1 MKYQLAV
8 LCTDQVTKAQIRIP
22 ASSMMR
28 GTEKHLKASIQAG
41 LFPGTPSHIQHDMHR
56 PIGWME
62 TLGHVIDG
70 ATVRLLGLLHE
81 VETDDEKAALGSMAA
96 AYWQH
101 IHHEGMQGY
110 QNELVRRVSPSEIS
124 DGIYLRI
131 EAYVVS
137 RPNLAAELYPDLFND
152 DSSLVDKDGLTDY
165 RALTKRMKQVQPG
178 VFLDGERGLV
188 LFAHRYFRRSL
199 SHKNKL
205 NDYFLKS
212 FETAATDLCSVTP
225 RLRLDPDLIGHSQTV
240 TNLIEQEFWRGP
252 RFTDDISSIP
262 RGVAELKA
270 KNRDKYFEGVDR
282 TQVWWKAPETRRQD
296 DALIE
301 YRTFEIEELIENA
314 AGGLENDGFGCRYA
328 HSEYSSNSGDV
339 THFDGAIRAYSA
351 EAYLD
356 RIDAAIDH
364 AGKRS
369 DYTKLFRF
377 DGSLPVSRWKRLL
390 CDFFRGNPL
399 VPEYFGATATDERP
413 QEAPLTD
420 EVVDAKPG
428 LSAMIALE
436 PPEALKGWDQTQ
448 RFMLEPTEM
457 TLPNGQNVQ
466 VFETGCAAVDAFLR
480 NKIEFDDV
488 ISIGFP
494 DGQLNLP
501 RMVFAS
507 TPEFPQYMTDVV
519 CGLTSALRD
528 DIDNNAT
535 QRVAVALAWPQDG
548 LVMTLSLRGSAC
560 LVEEAL
566 GHLFE
571 TVDATKAASEWIERL
586 SQLIKKLA
594 PTPYPTDNLTG
605 VFDRRLLYD
614 HSHDEPVKMLVTDLI
629 VQALSREAD
638 SLSTK

>member
-1 MKYQLAV
+1 
-8 LCTDQVTKAQIRIP
+8 
-22 ASSMMR
+22 MM
-28 GTEKHLKASIQAG
+28 GGVEKHLKASIQAG

-62 TLGHVIDG
+62 TLGHVVDG
-70 ATVRLLGLLHE
+70 AMVRLLGLLHE
-81 VETDDEKAALGSMAA
+81 VETDEEKAALGSMAS

-101 IHHEGMQGY
+101 VHHDGMQDY

-137 RPNLAAELYPDLFND
+137 RLNLAAELYPDFFND
-152 DSSLVDKDGLTDY
+152 DSDLVDKDGLTDY

-178 VFLDGERGLV
+178 VFLDVERGLV

-199 SHKNKL
+199 SHRNKL

-212 FETAATDLCSVTP
+212 FETAAADLCSVTP

-270 KNRDKYFEGVDR
+270 GERHKYFEGVDK

-296 DALIE
+296 NKLIE

-314 AGGLENDGFGCRYA
+314 AGGLENDSFGCRYA
-328 HSEYSSNSGDV
+328 HSEYSSNSGDI

-356 RIDAAIDH
+356 RIDTTIDR

-377 DGSLPVSRWKRLL
+377 DGPLPVSRWKRLL
-390 CDFFRGNPL
+390 SDFFRGNPL
-399 VPEYFGATATDERP
+399 VPEYFGAPAADEQQ
-413 QEAPLTD
+413 QESPLTD
-420 EVVDAKPG
+420 EAVAVEPG

-436 PPEALKGWDQTQ
+436 PPEALKGWDHTQ
-448 RFMLEPTEM
+448 RFMLEPVGM
-457 TLPNGQNVQ
+457 ILPNGQNVQ
-466 VFETGCAAVDAFLR
+466 AFETGCAAVDVFLR
-480 NKIEFDDV
+480 SKIEFGDV

-501 RMVFAS
+501 RMVFGS
-507 TPEFPQYMTDVV
+507 TPEFPQYVNDVV
-519 CGLTSALRD
+519 RGLIAALRD
-528 DIDNNAT
+528 DIKNNGVKN
-535 QRVAVALAWPQDG
+535 VAVALTWPQDG

-560 LVEEAL
+560 LVEQAL
-566 GHLFE
+566 GRLFE
-571 TVDATKAASEWIERL
+571 VIDPTKAASGWIEQL
-586 SQLIKKLA
+586 SQLIKELA
-594 PTPYPTDNLTG
+594 PTPFPTDNLTG
-605 VFDRRLLYD
+605 LFDRRLLYE
-614 HSHDEPVKMLVTDLI
+614 HSHDEPVQMLVTDSI
-629 VQALSREAD
+629 VQALSSDAD
-638 SLSTK
+638 ARP